1 MKWYDAFLDLD
12 FLSGPYFDTIKN
24 LSLVVCVGLAILGL
38 IALMYE
44 TFKQDSVL
52 HVVFSVILISYT
64 VIYVMAAVILVVGIV
79 IYPPAIMSALLKNF
93 IIIRCGLTQI
103 STACNIILNIIIAF
117 TSCFVWFG
125 FITNLLY
132 QYSNTIPTIDE

>member
-1 MKWYDAFLDLD
+1 MNWYDAFLDLD

-24 LSLVVCVGLAILGL
+24 LSLVACIGLALLLLTAL
-38 IALMYE
+38 IYA
-44 TFKQDSVL
+44 TFEKDSVM
-52 HVVFSVILISYT
+52 HFVFGAILITYAI
-64 VIYVMAAVILVVGIV
+64 VYVMAVVILVVGIV

-103 STACNIILNIIIAF
+103 STACNIILNIIVAF

-132 QYSNTIPTIDE
+132 QYSNTIPTINE

>member
-12 FLSGPYFDTIKN
+12 FLSGPYFDAIKN
-24 LSLVVCVGLAILGL
+24 LSLVVCVGLFVLGL

-44 TFKQDSVL
+44 TFKEDSVL
-52 HVVFSVILISYT
+52 HVVFGVILISYA
-64 VIYVMAAVILVVGIV
+64 VIYVMAVIILAVGII
-79 IYPPAIMSALLKNF
+79 IYPPAIMSAMLKNF
-93 IIIRCGLTQI
+93 IIIRCGLAQI
-103 STACNIILNIIIAF
+103 STLCNIAINIIVAF

>member
-24 LSLVVCVGLAILGL
+24 LSMVVCVGLAILGL

-52 HVVFSVILISYT
+52 HVVFGVILISYA
-64 VIYVMAAVILVVGIV
+64 VIYVMAAIILVVGIV

-103 STACNIILNIIIAF
+103 STACNITLNIIIAF

-125 FITNLLY
+125 FIANLLY
-132 QYSNTIPTIDE
+132 NFDKNVPTIDE